1 MGSLRRRPVV
11 LGLALTLA
19 LVAAACGD
27 DDDDT
32 AATAATPT
40 TAGGAAT
47 TAAATNAATTTTAA
61 SGAAAT
67 TTAGPGGAATTAA
80 GATSTTN
87 RFAGLTKKAEPNPCP
102 AIPGVTDTE
111 IKVGVIL
118 ILSGPQA
125 PSFSGSLEGLQARI
139 DKANQTGELG
149 NRKITLDVVD
159 DTGDPTRNGEV
170 TRQLIESDHV
180 YGIIENSAA
189 GTGGYEYLNQQAIPV
204 AGWHIG
210 HPEWNTYPNMFTFR
224 QANDADPENYTTRD
238 ALVLQKFG
246 ASKIALIGGQNESST
261 RFINQIAA
269 SLAAVP
275 GLSMVYKTT
284 DVGPAQDD
292 FTTIVQDIK
301 SSGADGFYTGMDFL
315 QNTKLSQQLDEAGV
329 TGLKARI
336 FPGGYDPR
344 VLSLPGIEGASFGL
358 EFFPFES
365 NPAPYADFDKY
376 LKKDVTR
383 NQISYIGWLN
393 GETFVEG
400 LKQAGVGCPTR
411 ENFINNLRLVH
422 DWTAHGAFDA
432 VDLTAS
438 FGHGFQCSYFV
449 LVQGGKFVPQFDGQQ
464 VCGQPIR
471 IKL

>member
-1 MGSLRRRPVV
+1 MRRRPTL

-32 AATAATPT
+32 TAGGATPTAAAAATSATTAAAATTAASATPT
-40 TAGGAAT
+40 TATGASAGT
-47 TAAATNAATTTTAA
+47 SA
-61 SGAAAT
+61 S
-67 TTAGPGGAATTAA
+67 TAA
-80 GATSTTN
+80 GATTTTN
-87 RFAGLTKKAEPNPCP
+87 RFAGLTKKPEPNPCP

-139 DKANQTGELG
+139 DKANETGELG
-149 NRKITLDVVD
+149 KRKITLDVVD

-170 TRQLIESDHV
+170 SRQLIESDKV
-180 YGIIENSAA
+180 YAVIENSAA
-189 GTGGYEYLNQQAIPV
+189 GTGGYQYLNQQGIPV
-204 AGWHIG
+204 TGWHIG

-269 SLAAVP
+269 SMTAVP
-275 GLSMVYKTT
+275 GMSVVYKTT

-292 FTTIVQDIK
+292 FTTVVQDIK
-301 SSGADGFYTGMDFL
+301 NSGADGFYTGMDFL

-329 TGLKARI
+329 TNLEARI

-344 VLSLPGIEGASFGL
+344 VLALPGIEGASFGL

-365 NPAPYADFDKY
+365 NPKPYADFDKY

-400 LKQAGVGCPTR
+400 IKQAGVGCPTR

-422 DWTAHGAFDA
+422 DWTAGGAFDA
-432 VDLTAS
+432 VDLATS

-449 LVQGGKFVPQFDGQQ
+449 LVQGGKFVPQFGGEQ